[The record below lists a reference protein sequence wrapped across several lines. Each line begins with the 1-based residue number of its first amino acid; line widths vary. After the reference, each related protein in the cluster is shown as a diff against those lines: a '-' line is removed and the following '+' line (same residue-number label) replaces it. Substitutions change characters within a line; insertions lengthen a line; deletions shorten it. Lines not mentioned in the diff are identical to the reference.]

1 MNKHFFILFAFVLFA
16 ASCKTTKASLSV
28 REKSETRE
36 QSSARRCSALSSDS
50 ILQHFVLD
58 ADSMLI
64 FFDATP
70 SGRSI
75 KENQHAKLLSAG
87 KYMPSPDANATD
99 DVYFFSNSKKQT
111 GAPTSALADGAHT
124 AQAKPKAL
132 KVYGLHVDK
141 NVNKKSVQ
149 QSSLTES
156 NDKSMHSGKYEEDN
170 KTRSSPNSSPKY
182 IFYILL
188 IACAFLIYYSYYKH

>member
-1 MNKHFFILFAFVLFA
+1 MNKDFFILFAFVLFA

-36 QSSARRCSALSSDS
+36 QSSARLCSALSSDS
-50 ILQHFVLD
+50 IWQHFALD
-58 ADSMLI
+58 ADSMVI

-70 SGRSI
+70 AGRSI
-75 KENQHAKLLSAG
+75 KENQHAQLLSAG
-87 KYMPSPDANATD
+87 KYMPSPGANATD

-111 GAPTSALADGAHT
+111 GTPTSALADGAHT
-124 AQAKPKAL
+124 APPKAL

-156 NDKSMHSGKYEEDN
+156 NDKSMHSGKYKEDN